1 MVSLLLL
8 AAVYLPLG
16 SVSGPGAGRQGLS
29 RFSSLVSHLGPKPC
43 LSSQR
48 PQRECELPERH
59 TPDQEGTSMDR
70 GQSDLLKKLAS
81 SCLKVSPDSS
91 NPPTRAPR
99 KTQRRGPVDEETAP
113 AASLSKL
120 SAAKEKLRYF
130 ESHPRGKKVVHK
142 ALIIKDAPLGIMSRA
157 RLAASF
163 PQTHPNLPGELFREC
178 KEKRM
183 KGSVKEVPPQKQ
195 EHSLSGRSPPDPH
208 SGARPSSTR
217 PEDAEHAELLCRP
230 KRATAPPPTA
240 QSELSEDT
248 CSLSQATRLP
258 KLGLEGRNEKTDLS
272 QGAEQG
278 SLSLL
283 PDETGKSS
291 WMQSKPPPTT
301 SANTAY
307 SFPKPELR
315 RTKRWSFSSRYK
327 DHWQVM
333 ESLLPSGK
341 CPKKEARSSSHG
353 DVRNSRPRAYVTAQ
367 PSKGLLHSAK
377 LC

>member
-1 MVSLLLL
+1 MR
-8 AAVYLPLG
+8 G
-16 SVSGPGAGRQGLS
+16 TRGCGG
-29 RFSSLVSHLGPKPC
+29 
-43 LSSQR
+43 
-48 PQRECELPERH
+48 PQRTDRLSPETKPF
-59 TPDQEGTSMDR
+59 TPQD
-70 GQSDLLKKLAS
+70 
-81 SCLKVSPDSS
+81 C
-91 NPPTRAPR
+91 
-99 KTQRRGPVDEETAP
+99 TA
-113 AASLSKL
+113 
-120 SAAKEKLRYF
+120 
-130 ESHPRGKKVVHK
+130 
-142 ALIIKDAPLGIMSRA
+142 I
-157 RLAASF
+157 
-163 PQTHPNLPGELFREC
+163 QTHTCVCPG
-178 KEKRM
+178 
-183 KGSVKEVPPQKQ
+183 
-195 EHSLSGRSPPDPH
+195 SPYK
-208 SGARPSSTR
+208 R

-341 CPKKEARSSSHG
+341 CPKKEARSSSHSDGENEHEVNPQGPWVEMKSAVFMTSAQNCFSGSFCWYWNKG
-353 DVRNSRPRAYVTAQ
+353 DRQFESNSYA
-367 PSKGLLHSAK
+367 
-377 LC
+377 